1 MMPFYRCDTST
12 KNKNNFSDL
21 FNMKAFKTTH
31 SPTVSAIGCLQ
42 LFPHIPFS
50 RRHTIVRVLFCLT
63 RRSCNT
69 LLLFSFL
76 LFLVF
81 SRYSSGTI
89 MQNLI
94 LGSMLSEYIY
104 HCEHERTNYPPLRE
118 RHTAFLS
125 SIFSGY

>member
-1 MMPFYRCDTST
+1 MTLQQKT
-12 KNKNNFSDL
+12 KNNFSDL
-21 FNMKAFKTTH
+21 FNTKAFKTTHSPDTH

-50 RRHTIVRVLFCLT
+50 RRHTIVRVLFPLT
-63 RRSCNT
+63 RRSCDT
-69 LLLFSFL
+69 LLLFSFV

-118 RHTAFLS
+118 RHTTFLS